1 MSRLLNTVA
10 AALCAVFTFAC
21 QSEAPE
27 SAAPGAELAFRPVSA
42 VVTDVDGRART
53 LNMTARSLDDAGR
66 AADFTLTLDGRVY
79 GLTIAESAESSYF
92 EVRDAADAPVASVET
107 FNSGLARLQT
117 ADGRQFDAFGMDL
130 GAFGSVLREAVPV
143 DALTLVSADV
153 VELLQD
159 GVSMTGLEVAHRP
172 LMAMGGAEGCGSS
185 CSAQN
190 GREYCCCPS
199 GTYCKS
205 KIKTCECPAIPT
217 GGTGVIAAIR

>member
-27 SAAPGAELAFRPVSA
+27 SATAGAP
-42 VVTDVDGRART
+42 
-53 LNMTARSLDDAGR
+53 M
-66 AADFTLTLDGRVY
+66 
-79 GLTIAESAESSYF
+79 
-92 EVRDAADAPVASVET
+92 ASVET
-107 FNSGLARLQT
+107 FDSGLARLQT

-130 GAFGSVLREAVPV
+130 TAFGGVLREAVPV

-159 GVSMTGLEVAHRP
+159 GVSRTGLEVAHRP
-172 LMAMGGAEGCGSS
+172 LMAMGGADGCGTS
-185 CSAQN
+185 CSSQT

-199 GTYCKS
+199 G
-205 KIKTCECPAIPT
+205 
-217 GGTGVIAAIR
+217 GTGVIAAVR

>member
-1 MSRLLNTVA
+1 MNRLLNTIAVTLC
-10 AALCAVFTFAC
+10 AALTFAC
-21 QSEAPE
+21 QSEAPDAASNGAE
-27 SAAPGAELAFRPVSA
+27 SAFQPISA
-42 VVTDVDGRART
+42 VVTDVDGAART
-53 LNMTARSLDDAGR
+53 LNVSARAPSLDAR
-66 AADFTLTLDGRVY
+66 AADFALTLDGRAY
-79 GLTIAESAESSYF
+79 GLTIAESAESSYY
-92 EVRDAADAPVASVET
+92 EVRDAAGAPLASVET

-130 GAFGSVLREAVPV
+130 GAFGEVLREAVPA

-159 GVSMTGLEVAHRP
+159 TSETGLEVAHRP
-172 LMAMGGAEGCGSS
+172 LMAMGGAEGCGTS
-185 CSAQN
+185 CSAQT

-217 GGTGVIAAIR
+217 GTTGGFAAIR